1 MHVTLKKRLE
11 RLEGT
16 SYQASSERV
25 WVWTEHH
32 DEGVM
37 VRSDGLRLSMADY
50 AREREERRADTRPRA
65 GNRVTGI
72 VIKHVARV
80 D

>member
-1 MHVTLKKRLE
+1 
-11 RLEGT
+11 
-16 SYQASSERV
+16 
-25 WVWTEHH
+25 
-32 DEGVM
+32 VM